1 MYVFEVVYEVVFFDM
16 KTYIYSESV
25 FNTPYI
31 EMKQIIKKF
40 ASENIIDTK
49 NDLFICAEAQGLS
62 LHFRFLFIFI
72 KFIFLFNKVHGFFDF
87 RTS

>member
-1 MYVFEVVYEVVFFDM
+1 MYVFEVVYEVVFFDL

-49 NDLFICAEAQGLS
+49 NDLFI
-62 LHFRFLFIFI
+62 
-72 KFIFLFNKVHGFFDF
+72 
-87 RTS
+87 